1 MNKKIFL
8 TCLAAGILVFL
19 LPAREVKAAENQ
31 TTEDYYYQLLINGE
45 YPYNTA
51 ANAGTGVPV
60 PAGGWE
66 QMVAM
71 ANQQLTQAVA
81 RQQSLEAAR
90 QNLDVQ
96 LQAASQAVVQAQAA
110 LTAAQRAY
118 AAALQAAAYSQQAA
132 LLNQQAALSNQG
144 TAGVPLTVPALT
156 TDTILQVQNL
166 LNFYG
171 SSCSPTGVYDAQTQA
186 ALFQFQT
193 KYGLVADGTI
203 NAQVLQLFGLG

>member
-96 LQAASQAVVQAQAA
+96 LQAA
-110 LTAAQRAY
+110 
-118 AAALQAAAYSQQAA
+118 AYSQQAA

>member
-1 MNKKIFL
+1 M
-8 TCLAAGILVFL
+8 
-19 LPAREVKAAENQ
+19 
-31 TTEDYYYQLLINGE
+31 
-45 YPYNTA
+45 
-51 ANAGTGVPV
+51 
-60 PAGGWE
+60 
-66 QMVAM
+66 
-71 ANQQLTQAVA
+71 
-81 RQQSLEAAR
+81 
-90 QNLDVQ
+90 
-96 LQAASQAVVQAQAA
+96 VQAQAA
-110 LTAAQRAY
+110 LTAAQQAY